1 MSKEN
6 TASSLYFGTISPIA
20 VRDWT
25 GSREDGREGG
35 EGVGGDQSGS

>member
-6 TASSLYFGTISPIA
+6 TASSLSFGTTTQIA

-25 GSREDGREGG
+25 GSREDGREGR
-35 EGVGGDQSGS
+35 EGMGGDQSGS